1 MRTTPSIADNLR
13 AVGESVYAP
22 VDPLSRER
30 ILAEQRRSDSRAE
43 AAEALGRGDTKEY
56 IAQSIIANQDP
67 DNAIKYAGAAGYN
80 VVPTRA
86 SNVNGGQT
94 AFP

>member
-1 MRTTPSIADNLR
+1 LARDN
-13 AVGESVYAP
+13 
-22 VDPLSRER
+22 
-30 ILAEQRRSDSRAE
+30 
-43 AAEALGRGDTKEY
+43 GRGDTKEY